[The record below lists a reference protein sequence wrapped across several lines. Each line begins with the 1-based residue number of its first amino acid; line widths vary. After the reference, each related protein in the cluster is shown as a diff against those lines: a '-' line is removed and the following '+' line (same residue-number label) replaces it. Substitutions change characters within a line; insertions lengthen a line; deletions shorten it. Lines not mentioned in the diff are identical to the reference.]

1 MAHVHNIV
9 TPYGVRVK
17 FKGPPSI
24 MAHEYLIM
32 GRCYYLFQQKYLKH
46 EYLIMLLIMFV
57 ADKTTVS
64 SKQRCHKHI
73 YLMTEK
79 KKAKQMNLALFG
91 KRKTRRT

>member
-32 GRCYYLFQQKYLKH
+32 GRCYYLLQQKYLKH

-57 ADKTTVS
+57 ADKTTVMS
-64 SKQRCHKHI
+64 VNS
-73 YLMTEK
+73 E
-79 KKAKQMNLALFG
+79 
-91 KRKTRRT
+91 